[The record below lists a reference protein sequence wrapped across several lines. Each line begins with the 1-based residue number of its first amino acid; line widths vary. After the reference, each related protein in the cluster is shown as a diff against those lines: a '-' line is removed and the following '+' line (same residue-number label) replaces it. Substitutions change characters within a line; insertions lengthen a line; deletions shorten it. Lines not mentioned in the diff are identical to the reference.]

1 MKTLVVALGVA
12 FALSIAAPVWADEN
26 PTYTGPTSA
35 SEASFVKAI
44 QADLNKRFPTA
55 ADAEKAGYV
64 RYTGEDD
71 TGAISYA
78 DMHWQSADPRNP
90 SQLWYDVNGNLLGA
104 DFSILQTGDARPTV
118 WGINPGRWYQ
128 FDGHVHWV
136 TKDPATGALTYD
148 LWAPNAKFVAAGGD
162 ASNPTAATLVKMGKV
177 KDPATVATIFEFPA
191 LWDLIV
197 WVKPN
202 PSGAFAEKNPSV
214 TPSANASK

>member
-1 MKTLVVALGVA
+1 MIKTLVVALGVA

-78 DMHWQSADPRNP
+78 DMHWQSADPGTRASSGTTSTATCSAP
-90 SQLWYDVNGNLLGA
+90 TFRYCRPA
-104 DFSILQTGDARPTV
+104 MRARPS
-118 WGINPGRWYQ
+118 
-128 FDGHVHWV
+128 
-136 TKDPATGALTYD
+136 
-148 LWAPNAKFVAAGGD
+148 GGSIRGGGTSSTD
-162 ASNPTAATLVKMGKV
+162 TSIG
-177 KDPATVATIFEFPA
+177 
-191 LWDLIV
+191 
-197 WVKPN
+197 
-202 PSGAFAEKNPSV
+202 
-214 TPSANASK
+214 